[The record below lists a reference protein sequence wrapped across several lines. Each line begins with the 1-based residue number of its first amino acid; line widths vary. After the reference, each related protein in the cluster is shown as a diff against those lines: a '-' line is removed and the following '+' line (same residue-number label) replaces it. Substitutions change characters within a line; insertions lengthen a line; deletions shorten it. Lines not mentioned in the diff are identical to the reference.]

1 MTYVHALIKI
11 SLKNLAVKVELKSQ
25 LNFIEKKSISILT
38 GLGFNKFET
47 YSLYDI
53 AIFYEMY
60 FLWFVLIT
68 TGCSAT

>member
-1 MTYVHALIKI
+1 MTYVHSSIKI
-11 SLKNLAVKVELKSQ
+11 FLKNLAVKVELKSQ

-53 AIFYEMY
+53 AIYYEMY

-68 TGCSAT
+68 TGSSAT